1 MAFLVLSVMI
11 SSSLKPTETVRPLLR
26 KVELCPPYKGAKDY
40 FYTADVDDH
49 DNFLSWLLKLAN
61 LSQNLSPEENSYSQ
75 QTMGEAFLANS
86 NSDEGRWQ

>member
-11 SSSLKPTETVRPLLR
+11 SSSLKPTETVRSLLR

-49 DNFLSWLLKLAN
+49 DYLSELVVETCKSL
-61 LSQNLSPEENSYSQ
+61 PEPKS
-75 QTMGEAFLANS
+75 
-86 NSDEGRWQ
+86 RRK